1 MVNPNSQ
8 GYRLRKEENTTICL
22 GRSDDQIIYDFINNK
37 RNCREQGFSP
47 TTSKNTGRNSY
58 RKRKKVDTN
67 VIRKKGTK
75 TVRIKTPSPQQ
86 TGGKK
91 HRKSQVKKK
100 GVNNT
105 RKKSY

>member
-1 MVNPNSQ
+1 MVKPNSQ
-8 GYRLRKEENTTICL
+8 GYRLRKEDNVTVCL
-22 GRSDDQIIYDFINNK
+22 NRSDDQIIDDAINNK
-37 RNCREQGFSP
+37 RNCKEQGFSP
-47 TTSKNTGRNSY
+47 TTSKNTGYNSY
-58 RKRKKVDTN
+58 RKKKNKDKN

-86 TGGKK
+86 SGGKK

-100 GVNNT
+100 RVNNT